1 MSCSNCF
8 IVLVAFILTVS
19 IGCLLAVFDG
29 HFLAILFGHFLAV
42 SVSHLPAVIVTFSRC
57 FCQQSPRTVASI
69 FEAFTAVF
77 IGHLLAVF
85 ISCLV
90 VFVGCSSH
98 HLFIVAASIAPL
110 VFLSLV

>member
-1 MSCSNCF
+1 MAIFSLF
-8 IVLVAFILTVS
+8 
-19 IGCLLAVFDG
+19 LL
-29 HFLAILFGHFLAV
+29 GHFLAV
-42 SVSHLPAVIVTFSRC
+42 FVSHLPAVIVTFSRC
-57 FCQQSPRTVASI
+57 SCQQSPRIAASI

-90 VFVGCSSH
+90 VLVGCSSH
-98 HLFIVAASIAPL
+98 HLFILAASIAPL